1 VIDGQVVRPLELVSA
16 ELKASVQ
23 LAAKGVEGDAVFPKS
38 ILNHTYGDSVI
49 TNIKLSHELWA
60 SGVPLLGGDPQP
72 LMKLAGIDGHAI
84 VIQNPETKMY
94 LFMLPVEVAPSD
106 IPPRYRDSQ
115 ESLSAY
121 LSEIENTLENN
132 LGVARL

>member
-1 VIDGQVVRPLELVSA
+1 
-16 ELKASVQ
+16 
-23 LAAKGVEGDAVFPKS
+23 
-38 ILNHTYGDSVI
+38 
-49 TNIKLSHELWA
+49 
-60 SGVPLLGGDPQP
+60 
-72 LMKLAGIDGHAI
+72 MKLAGIDGHAI